1 MKTKYQK
8 IFSLLLG
15 SVLLM
20 SSCSEEA
27 VGTADSDQERT
38 SGSKNTV
45 FAIKGLKESASNNR
59 AAAVTLNT
67 WNSGQTIKIKFIDNS
82 GSAYA
87 RLKVEEYA
95 KEWTKYANLKFEFVS
110 SSTDA
115 DVKIAFNYQN
125 SRVAWS
131 LIGKKCIGVTNSS
144 KKPSMNIP
152 FYNDNDVNSEEFKAV
167 VLREFGHALGLVFEH
182 QGPNAKGLYD
192 WNEGRLVTYFMQ
204 EGWEEDDIYDL
215 IDIAYT
221 TRQTKFTEFDEN
233 SIMLLYFPAFLTNNN
248 KQAKWNTTLSDLD
261 KVFISSL
268 YPGKEVEEIPSTVA
282 LRQIIDNVSYKYNAV
297 RIGEYLWMDA
307 NMYALQEMPHVN
319 QHQINRS
326 LWVLGIDTLNYKVT
340 PEEYHKYIGELYSKG
355 SRLGYF
361 TALKMYETHDVGEV
375 EKTWGLPTKKD
386 FRQLFAMCGDGG
398 NNDVLTTL
406 SYKEGEIPL
415 ARKVQH
421 NHWMHNNNTNKYGF
435 NLIYSGFR
443 QHNGQETWTN
453 KENGNSITLRQGDVG
468 QVFNMHIFQA
478 ADGIAL
484 LEDYPSTQKW
494 TESYWWLPVRL
505 TRRLTDA
512 ELGYKLYVNS
522 DQTDIKKLGLTET
535 APAGYIELGNGYLR
549 GFYVQY
555 ILNNENPTK
564 TIADIKQ
571 MALNHP
577 DVTHHG
583 APIL

>member
-27 VGTADSDQERT
+27 LGSADSDQERT

-45 FAIKGLKESASNNR
+45 FAIKDLKESASNNR

-131 LIGKKCIGVTNSS
+131 LIGKKCIGITNSS

-215 IDIAYT
+215 IEIAYT

-261 KVFISSL
+261 KAFISSL

-307 NMYALQEMPHVN
+307 NMSALQEMPHVN

-522 DQTDIKKLGLTET
+522 NQTDIKKLGLTET
-535 APAGYIELGNGYLR
+535 APAGYVELGNGYLR

>member
-15 SVLLM
+15 SVLFM
-20 SSCSEEA
+20 SSCSEDA
-27 VGTADSDQERT
+27 LGTADSDQETT
-38 SGSKNTV
+38 SGSRNTV
-45 FAIKGLKESASNNR
+45 FAIKNLKESASNNR

-95 KEWTKYANLKFEFVS
+95 KEWTKYANLDFEFVS

-144 KKPSMNIP
+144 NKPSMNIP

-261 KVFISSL
+261 KAFISSL
-268 YPGKEVEEIPSTVA
+268 YPGKEVEEFPSTVA

-297 RIGEYLWMDA
+297 RIGEYLWMDS
-307 NMYALQEMPHVN
+307 NMSALQEMPHVN

-340 PEEYHKYIGELYSKG
+340 PEEYHKYIGELYSKS

-494 TESYWWLPVRL
+494 TESFWWLPVRL